1 MRIPFH
7 AALAASSLLAGCASI
22 VDRSSAPPPP
32 APVTT
37 KSATTQVETVA
48 PSRPAPE
55 APPPAAKKPDNAL
68 AAGLGAYDNGDYAT
82 ARQRLQAVLDQP
94 GSTTADKV
102 AAHKVLAFIACAD
115 GKRSLC
121 ARHFRQALALDR
133 NFTLTPA
140 EAGHPVWGPV
150 FRKVKAERPAKG
162 ATKK

>member
-1 MRIPFH
+1 MRIPFL
-7 AALAASSLLAGCASI
+7 AALAASSLLAGCSSI
-22 VDRSSAPPPP
+22 VNRSSAPPPP

-37 KSATTQVETVA
+37 KSATTPVETVA

-55 APPPAAKKPDNAL
+55 APTPAAKKADTLL

-82 ARQRLQAVLDQP
+82 ARLKLQAVLDQP
-94 GSTTADKV
+94 GSATADRV
-102 AAHKVLAFIACAD
+102 TAHKVLAFIACAD

-133 NFTLTPA
+133 DFALTPA

-150 FRKVKAERPAKG
+150 FRKVKAETRGNG
-162 ATKK
+162 APKP